1 MKINSILG
9 VFYSVILISVFLI
22 ETSSAQI
29 TNTDTL
35 DKGSSYGEINLWT
48 GVQSHENGG
57 QQVYGGRFSYGLK
70 DGVEIGINASGSIP
84 NDPEFAREIQ
94 PNIKFKFYN
103 NKNKGVEAVAGVV
116 AFVPVANREGTDTF
130 AMTYANISKKAK
142 YDTRFTA
149 GFYALIARDKSFGT
163 NKGVNLMV
171 EKKLTEKAGLSL
183 QWFSGKNRFG
193 YVTGG
198 ASFQVGKKNSLFLGY
213 SVGNYDYD
221 NHGPVFS
228 FGRYF

>member
-1 MKINSILG
+1 MKTNSIPDI
-9 VFYSVILISVFLI
+9 FYSTILTAIFLVG
-22 ETSSAQI
+22 TSSAQI

-35 DKGSSYGEINLWT
+35 DKGSSYGEVNVWS
-48 GVQSHENGG
+48 GVQSHKNGG

-70 DGVEIGINASGSIP
+70 NGIEIGINGSGSIP

-94 PNIKFKFYN
+94 PNIKYKIYKS
-103 NKNKGVEAVAGVV
+103 KNKSVEIVAGVI
-116 AFVPVANREGTDTF
+116 AFIPVANRTGTDTF

-142 YDTRFTA
+142 FDTRFTA
-149 GFYALIARDKSFGT
+149 GFYALIDRDKSFGT
-163 NKGVNLMV
+163 NKGVNLMI
-171 EKKLTEKAGLSL
+171 EKQLNKKAGLLL

-198 ASFQVGKKNSLFLGY
+198 ANFQVGKKNSLFIGY

-221 NHGPVFS
+221 NHGPVIS

>member
-1 MKINSILG
+1 MKKNSILG
-9 VFYSVILISVFLI
+9 ILYPVILISMFLI
-22 ETSSAQI
+22 GTVSAQM

-35 DKGSSYGEINLWT
+35 DKGSSYGEVNLWT
-48 GVQSHENGG
+48 GLQSHENGG

-70 DGVEIGINASGSIP
+70 NGVEIGINASGSIP
-84 NDPEFAREIQ
+84 NDTEFAREIQ
-94 PNIKFKFYN
+94 PNIKYKFYKN
-103 NKNKGVEAVAGVV
+103 ENKGVEAAAGVV

-130 AMTYANISKKAK
+130 VMTYANISKKAK
-142 YDTRFTA
+142 FSTRFTA
-149 GFYALIARDKSFGT
+149 GAYALIDRDKSFGT
-163 NKGVNLMV
+163 SKGVNLMI
-171 EKKLTEKAGLSL
+171 EKQLNKKTGLSL
-183 QWFSGKNRFG
+183 QWVSGKNRFG

-198 ASFQVGKKNSLFLGY
+198 ASFQVGKKNSLFVGY